1 MAVGRPTKPLNVT
14 PEEKAKLT
22 MLARRPKTGQALA
35 IRARIVLGCNDG
47 LNNGEVARRLRIT
60 GATVCKWRE
69 RFRTDRLEGLLDEP
83 RPGAPRSITDAQI
96 EEVITKTLESMPVN
110 STHWSTRLMA
120 QKAGLSQT
128 AIVRIWRAFGLQP
141 HRVENFKF
149 SKDPQFVEKVRDIV
163 GLYLNP
169 PDRAIVLCVDE
180 KSQVQALNRTQ
191 PILPLAPGVPARQS
205 HDYERHGV
213 TSLFAALDV
222 ASGVT
227 ISNCYRRHR
236 HQEFLRFLN
245 DIDANL
251 PRGLDVHLVMDNY
264 GTHKVTKV
272 RTWLARHLRY
282 HVHYTPTSGSWLNL
296 VERLF
301 AEVTDA
307 PVVVFSQDLQLRYPW
322 INSPYLFPREN
333 FLGRTDAEVFGGEDG
348 ARLRAI
354 KEQVLRTGKE
364 SHTEVTVTGSGVTH
378 YFDLVI
384 EPLLDPNGM
393 LLGVLCSAVET
404 TFLKDTIIRL
414 QNALNE
420 VQVLKGTATHLRELQ
435 KN

>member
-1 MAVGRPTKPLNVT
+1 MAIGRPTKPLNVT
-14 PEEKAKLT
+14 PEEKEKLS
-22 MLARRPKTGQALA
+22 MLARRPKTSQAMA
-35 IRARIVLGCNDG
+35 IRARIVLGCSEG
-47 LNNGEVARRLRIT
+47 LSNRDVAKRLRIT

-69 RFRTDRLEGLLDEP
+69 RFRVDRLEGLLDEP
-83 RPGAPRSITDAQI
+83 RPGAPRSITDAQV
-96 EEVITKTLESMPVN
+96 EEVVTKTLESMPVN

-205 HDYERHGV
+205 HDYQRHGV

-222 ASGVT
+222 ASGIT
-227 ISNCYRRHR
+227 ISSCYRRHR

-251 PRGLDVHLVMDNY
+251 PAGFEVHLVMDNY
-264 GTHKVTKV
+264 GTHKVNPV
-272 RTWLARHLRY
+272 RAWLARHPRY
-282 HVHYTPTSGSWLNL
+282 HVHFTPTSGSWLNL

-301 AEVTDA
+301 AEVTERC
-307 PVVVFSQDLQLRYPW
+307 VR
-322 INSPYLFPREN
+322 R
-333 FLGRTDAEVFGGEDG
+333 G
-348 ARLRAI
+348 
-354 KEQVLRTGKE
+354 
-364 SHTEVTVTGSGVTH
+364 SHT
-378 YFDLVI
+378 
-384 EPLLDPNGM
+384 
-393 LLGVLCSAVET
+393 AV
-404 TFLKDTIIRL
+404 
-414 QNALNE
+414 
-420 VQVLKGTATHLRELQ
+420 RELEKAMLNYLDQ
-435 KN
+435 RNKNPKPFVWTADADLILGKVGRLSKRISDSGH

>member
-1 MAVGRPTKPLNVT
+1 MAIGRPTKPLNVT
-14 PEEKAKLT
+14 PADKEKLS
-22 MLARRPKTGQALA
+22 MLARRPKSAQAIA
-35 IRARIVLGCNDG
+35 MRARIVLGCNDG
-47 LNNGEVARRLRIT
+47 LNNGEVAKRLRIT
-60 GATVCKWRE
+60 AATVCKWRE
-69 RFRTDRLEGLLDEP
+69 RFRLDRLEGLLDEP
-83 RPGAPRSITDAQI
+83 RPGAPRSITDRQV
-96 EEVITKTLESMPVN
+96 EEVITNTLESMPRN

-205 HDYERHGV
+205 HDYQRHGV

-227 ISNCYRRHR
+227 ISSCYRRHR

-251 PRGLDVHLVMDNY
+251 PDSHAVHLVMDNY
-264 GTHKVTKV
+264 GTHKVNKV
-272 RTWLARHLRY
+272 RTWLARHPRY
-282 HVHYTPTSGSWLNL
+282 HVHFTPTSGSWLNL
-296 VERLF
+296 VEQLF
-301 AEVTDA
+301 AEVTERCVRRGSHTAVRALEKAMLDYLDQRNKDPKPFVWTADA
-307 PVVVFSQDLQLRYPW
+307 DLV
-322 INSPYLFPREN
+322 
-333 FLGRTDAEVFGGEDG
+333 LGKV
-348 ARLRAI
+348 ARLSKRI
-354 KEQVLRTGKE
+354 
-364 SHTEVTVTGSGVTH
+364 SDSGH
-378 YFDLVI
+378 
-384 EPLLDPNGM
+384 
-393 LLGVLCSAVET
+393 
-404 TFLKDTIIRL
+404 
-414 QNALNE
+414 
-420 VQVLKGTATHLRELQ
+420 
-435 KN
+435 

>member
-1 MAVGRPTKPLNVT
+1 MAIGRPTKPLNVT
-14 PEEKAKLT
+14 PEEKEKLS
-22 MLARRPKTGQALA
+22 MLARRPKSAQAIA
-35 IRARIVLGCNDG
+35 MRARIVLGCNDG
-47 LNNGEVARRLRIT
+47 LSNGEVAKRLRIT

-69 RFRTDRLEGLLDEP
+69 RFRVERLEGLLDEP
-83 RPGAPRSITDAQI
+83 RLGAPRSISDARV
-96 EEVITKTLESMPVN
+96 EEVITKTLESMPGN
-110 STHWSTRLMA
+110 STYWSTRLMA
-120 QKAGLSQT
+120 KKTGLSQT

-227 ISNCYRRHR
+227 ISSCYRRHR

-251 PRGLDVHLVMDNY
+251 PGGFDVHLVMDNY

-272 RTWLARHLRY
+272 RTWLARHPRY
-282 HVHYTPTSGSWLNL
+282 HVHFTPTSGSWLNL

-301 AEVTDA
+301 AEVTERC
-307 PVVVFSQDLQLRYPW
+307 VR
-322 INSPYLFPREN
+322 R
-333 FLGRTDAEVFGGEDG
+333 G
-348 ARLRAI
+348 
-354 KEQVLRTGKE
+354 
-364 SHTEVTVTGSGVTH
+364 SHTAVRALEKAMLDYLDQRNKDPKPFVWKADADLILGKVERLSKRISDSGH
-378 YFDLVI
+378 
-384 EPLLDPNGM
+384 
-393 LLGVLCSAVET
+393 
-404 TFLKDTIIRL
+404 
-414 QNALNE
+414 
-420 VQVLKGTATHLRELQ
+420 
-435 KN
+435 